1 MIGTSS
7 LGEGMW
13 FVTEMW
19 QFLNTKRRLWLL
31 PLLVILMLLGV
42 VLILAE
48 TTALAPFLYT
58 MF

>member
-1 MIGTSS
+1 
-7 LGEGMW
+7 MW